1 MGFFE
6 GIFDLVGEGIDCV
19 MDRVI
24 AVGEFAEEHP
34 VATSLAVN
42 VATSGMAAWSNA
54 GTIATVLGGTGVLGN
69 TATTGVAISSL
80 SGAAAT
86 NASLS
91 GAAATNASLS
101 GAAAT
106 NASLAALGGG
116 GMALGTAVVA
126 GTGAA
131 VGSAAGGI
139 IAHTLTSPRE

>member
-19 MDRVI
+19 MDGVI

-86 NASLS
+86 NASL
-91 GAAATNASLS
+91 
-101 GAAAT
+101 
-106 NASLAALGGG
+106 AALGGGALSVGGG

-126 GTGAA
+126 GTGGA

>member
-6 GIFDLVGEGIDCV
+6 GIVDLVGEGIDCV
-19 MDRVI
+19 MDGVI

-42 VATSGMAAWSNA
+42 LATSGMAAWSNA

-86 NASLS
+86 NASL
-91 GAAATNASLS
+91 
-101 GAAAT
+101 
-106 NASLAALGGG
+106 AALGGGALSVGGG

-131 VGSAAGGI
+131 VGSAVGGT
-139 IAHTLTSPRE
+139 IAHTLTSPRK

>member
-6 GIFDLVGEGIDCV
+6 DIFDLVGEGIDCV
-19 MDRVI
+19 MDGVI

-34 VATSLAVN
+34 VATSMAVN
-42 VATSGMAAWSNA
+42 VATGGMAAWSNA
-54 GTIATVLGGTGVLGN
+54 GTIATMLGGTGVLGN

-86 NASLS
+86 NASL
-91 GAAATNASLS
+91 
-101 GAAAT
+101 
-106 NASLAALGGG
+106 AALGGGALSVGGG

>member
-6 GIFDLVGEGIDCV
+6 GIVDLVGEGIDCV
-19 MDRVI
+19 MDGVI

-42 VATSGMAAWSNA
+42 LATGGMTAWSNA
-54 GTIATVLGGTGVLGN
+54 GTIATMLGGTGVLGN
-69 TATTGVAISSL
+69 TATTGVAIS
-80 SGAAAT
+80 
-86 NASLS
+86 
-91 GAAATNASLS
+91 SLS

-131 VGSAAGGI
+131 VGSAVGGT
-139 IAHTLTSPRE
+139 IAHTLTSPRK

>member
-19 MDRVI
+19 MDGVI

-86 NASLS
+86 NASL
-91 GAAATNASLS
+91 
-101 GAAAT
+101 
-106 NASLAALGGG
+106 AALGGGALSVGGG

-126 GTGAA
+126 GTGAV

>member
-6 GIFDLVGEGIDCV
+6 GIVDLVGEGIDCV
-19 MDRVI
+19 MDGVI

-42 VATSGMAAWSNA
+42 LATGGMTAWSNA
-54 GTIATVLGGTGVLGN
+54 GTIATMLGGTGVLGN

-86 NASLS
+86 NASL
-91 GAAATNASLS
+91 
-101 GAAAT
+101 
-106 NASLAALGGG
+106 AALGGGALSVGGG

>member
-19 MDRVI
+19 MDGVI

-42 VATSGMAAWSNA
+42 LATGGMTAWSNA

-69 TATTGVAISSL
+69 TATTGIAISSL

-86 NASLS
+86 NASL
-91 GAAATNASLS
+91 
-101 GAAAT
+101 
-106 NASLAALGGG
+106 AALGGGALSVGGG

-131 VGSAAGGI
+131 VNGAVGGT

>member
-19 MDRVI
+19 MDGVI

-86 NASLS
+86 NASLATLGG
-91 GAAATNASLS
+91 GALS
-101 GAAAT
+101 A
-106 NASLAALGGG
+106 GGG

-131 VGSAAGGI
+131 VGSATGGI

>member
-6 GIFDLVGEGIDCV
+6 GIFDLVGEGIDCA
-19 MDRVI
+19 MDGVI

-54 GTIATVLGGTGVLGN
+54 GTIATILGGTGVLGN

-86 NASLS
+86 NASL
-91 GAAATNASLS
+91 
-101 GAAAT
+101 
-106 NASLAALGGG
+106 AALGGGALSVGGG

-131 VGSAAGGI
+131 VNGAVGGT

>member
-19 MDRVI
+19 MDGVI

-42 VATSGMAAWSNA
+42 LATGGMTAWSNA
-54 GTIATVLGGTGVLGN
+54 GTIATMLGGTGVLGN
-69 TATTGVAISSL
+69 TATTGIAISSL

-86 NASLS
+86 NASL
-91 GAAATNASLS
+91 
-101 GAAAT
+101 
-106 NASLAALGGG
+106 AALGGGALSVGGG

-131 VGSAAGGI
+131 VNGAIGGT

>member
-19 MDRVI
+19 MDGVI

-86 NASLS
+86 NASL
-91 GAAATNASLS
+91 
-101 GAAAT
+101 
-106 NASLAALGGG
+106 AALGGGALSVGGG

-131 VGSAAGGI
+131 VGSAVGGT

>member
-19 MDRVI
+19 MDGVI

-42 VATSGMAAWSNA
+42 LATSGMAAWSNA

-86 NASLS
+86 NASL
-91 GAAATNASLS
+91 
-101 GAAAT
+101 
-106 NASLAALGGG
+106 AALGGGALSVGGG

>member
-19 MDRVI
+19 MDGVI

-42 VATSGMAAWSNA
+42 VATGGMAAWSNA
-54 GTIATVLGGTGVLGN
+54 GTIATMVGGTGVLGN

-86 NASLS
+86 NASLATLGG
-91 GAAATNASLS
+91 GALS
-101 GAAAT
+101 V
-106 NASLAALGGG
+106 GGG

-131 VGSAAGGI
+131 VNGAVGGT

>member
-19 MDRVI
+19 MDGVI

-42 VATSGMAAWSNA
+42 LATGGMAAWSNA

-86 NASLS
+86 NASL
-91 GAAATNASLS
+91 
-101 GAAAT
+101 
-106 NASLAALGGG
+106 AALGGGALSVGGG

>member
-6 GIFDLVGEGIDCV
+6 GIVDLVGEGIDCV
-19 MDRVI
+19 MDGVI

-42 VATSGMAAWSNA
+42 LATGGMTAWSNA
-54 GTIATVLGGTGVLGN
+54 GTIATMLGGTGVLGN

-86 NASLS
+86 NASL
-91 GAAATNASLS
+91 
-101 GAAAT
+101 
-106 NASLAALGGG
+106 AALGGGALSVGGG
-116 GMALGTAVVA
+116 GMALGTALVA

>member
-19 MDRVI
+19 MDGVI

-42 VATSGMAAWSNA
+42 LATGGMTAWSNA

-69 TATTGVAISSL
+69 TATTGIAISSL

-86 NASLS
+86 NASL
-91 GAAATNASLS
+91 
-101 GAAAT
+101 
-106 NASLAALGGG
+106 AALGGGALSVGGG

-131 VGSAAGGI
+131 VSGAIGGT

>member
-6 GIFDLVGEGIDCV
+6 DIFDLVGEGIDCV
-19 MDRVI
+19 MDGVI
-24 AVGEFAEEHP
+24 AEEQP

-42 VATSGMAAWSNA
+42 LATGGMTAWSNA

-86 NASLS
+86 NASL
-91 GAAATNASLS
+91 
-101 GAAAT
+101 
-106 NASLAALGGG
+106 AALGGGALSVGGG

-131 VGSAAGGI
+131 VNGAVGGI

>member
-1 MGFFE
+1 MVYKENKMGFFE
-6 GIFDLVGEGIDCV
+6 SIVDLVGEGIDCV
-19 MDRVI
+19 MDGVI
-24 AVGEFAEEHP
+24 AAGEFAEEHP
-34 VATSLAVN
+34 VATSMAFNLA
-42 VATSGMAAWSNA
+42 TGGMAAWSNA

-86 NASLS
+86 NASL
-91 GAAATNASLS
+91 
-101 GAAAT
+101 
-106 NASLAALGGG
+106 AALGGGALSVGGG

-131 VGSAAGGI
+131 VNGAVGGT

>member
-19 MDRVI
+19 MDGVI

-42 VATSGMAAWSNA
+42 LATSGMAAWSNA

-86 NASLS
+86 NASL
-91 GAAATNASLS
+91 
-101 GAAAT
+101 
-106 NASLAALGGG
+106 AALGGGALSVGGG
-116 GMALGTAVVA
+116 GMALGTAIVA

>member
-6 GIFDLVGEGIDCV
+6 DIFDLVGEGIDCV
-19 MDRVI
+19 MDGVI

-34 VATSLAVN
+34 VATSMAVN

-54 GTIATVLGGTGVLGN
+54 GTIATILGGTGVLGN

-86 NASLS
+86 NASL
-91 GAAATNASLS
+91 
-101 GAAAT
+101 
-106 NASLAALGGG
+106 AALGGGALSVGGG

>member
-19 MDRVI
+19 MDGVI

-42 VATSGMAAWSNA
+42 VATGGMAAWSNA

-86 NASLS
+86 NASL
-91 GAAATNASLS
+91 
-101 GAAAT
+101 
-106 NASLAALGGG
+106 AALGGGALSVGGG
-116 GMALGTAVVA
+116 GMALGTALVA

>member
-19 MDRVI
+19 MDGVI

-42 VATSGMAAWSNA
+42 LATGGMTAWSNA

-69 TATTGVAISSL
+69 TATTGIAISSL

-86 NASLS
+86 NASL
-91 GAAATNASLS
+91 
-101 GAAAT
+101 
-106 NASLAALGGG
+106 AALGGGALSVGGG

-131 VGSAAGGI
+131 VNGAVGGT
-139 IAHTLTSPRE
+139 IAHTLTSPRG

>member
-19 MDRVI
+19 MDGVI

-54 GTIATVLGGTGVLGN
+54 GTIATILGGTGVLGN
-69 TATTGVAISSL
+69 TATTGVAIS
-80 SGAAAT
+80 
-86 NASLS
+86 
-91 GAAATNASLS
+91 SLS

>member
-19 MDRVI
+19 MDGVI

-42 VATSGMAAWSNA
+42 LATGGMTAWSNA

-86 NASLS
+86 NASL
-91 GAAATNASLS
+91 
-101 GAAAT
+101 
-106 NASLAALGGG
+106 AALGGGALSVGGG

-131 VGSAAGGI
+131 VNGAVGGT

>member
-1 MGFFE
+1 MVYKENKMGFFE

-19 MDRVI
+19 MDGVI

-42 VATSGMAAWSNA
+42 LATGGMTAWSNA

-86 NASLS
+86 NASL
-91 GAAATNASLS
+91 
-101 GAAAT
+101 
-106 NASLAALGGG
+106 AALGGGALSVGGG
-116 GMALGTAVVA
+116 GMALGTALVA

>member
-6 GIFDLVGEGIDCV
+6 NIFDLVGEGIDCV
-19 MDRVI
+19 MDGVI

-42 VATSGMAAWSNA
+42 LATGGMTAWSNA

-86 NASLS
+86 NASL
-91 GAAATNASLS
+91 
-101 GAAAT
+101 
-106 NASLAALGGG
+106 AALGGGALSVGGG

>member
-19 MDRVI
+19 MDGVI

-34 VATSLAVN
+34 VATSMAVN
-42 VATSGMAAWSNA
+42 VATGGMAAWSNA
-54 GTIATVLGGTGVLGN
+54 GTIATMLGGTGVLGN

-86 NASLS
+86 NASL
-91 GAAATNASLS
+91 
-101 GAAAT
+101 
-106 NASLAALGGG
+106 AALGGGALSVGGG

-131 VGSAAGGI
+131 VNGAVGGT

>member
-19 MDRVI
+19 MDGVI

-42 VATSGMAAWSNA
+42 VATSGMAAWSNV

-86 NASLS
+86 NASL
-91 GAAATNASLS
+91 
-101 GAAAT
+101 
-106 NASLAALGGG
+106 AALGGGALSVGGG
-116 GMALGTAVVA
+116 GMALGTAFVA

-139 IAHTLTSPRE
+139 ITHTLTSPREQS

>member
-19 MDRVI
+19 MDGVI
-24 AVGEFAEEHP
+24 AVGEFSEEHP

-80 SGAAAT
+80 SG
-86 NASLS
+86 
-91 GAAATNASLS
+91 G
-101 GAAAT
+101 AAT
-106 NASLAALGGG
+106 NASLAALGGGALSVGGG

>member
-19 MDRVI
+19 MDGVI

-42 VATSGMAAWSNA
+42 LATGGMTAWSNA

-86 NASLS
+86 NASL
-91 GAAATNASLS
+91 
-101 GAAAT
+101 
-106 NASLAALGGG
+106 AALGGGALSVGGG

-131 VGSAAGGI
+131 VGSAVGGT
-139 IAHTLTSPRE
+139 IAHTLTSPRK

>member
-19 MDRVI
+19 MDGVI

-42 VATSGMAAWSNA
+42 LATSGMAAWSNA

-69 TATTGVAISSL
+69 TATTDVAIS
-80 SGAAAT
+80 
-86 NASLS
+86 
-91 GAAATNASLS
+91 SLS

-116 GMALGTAVVA
+116 ALSIGGGGMALGTAVVT

>member
-1 MGFFE
+1 M
-6 GIFDLVGEGIDCV
+6 
-19 MDRVI
+19 
-24 AVGEFAEEHP
+24 
-34 VATSLAVN
+34 T
-42 VATSGMAAWSNA
+42 AWSNA

-86 NASLS
+86 NASL
-91 GAAATNASLS
+91 
-101 GAAAT
+101 
-106 NASLAALGGG
+106 AALGGGALSVGGG

-131 VGSAAGGI
+131 VNGAVGGT

>member
-6 GIFDLVGEGIDCV
+6 DIFDLVGEGIDCV
-19 MDRVI
+19 MDGVI

-42 VATSGMAAWSNA
+42 LATSGMAAWSNA

-86 NASLS
+86 NASL
-91 GAAATNASLS
+91 
-101 GAAAT
+101 
-106 NASLAALGGG
+106 AALGGGALSVGGG

>member
-19 MDRVI
+19 MDGVI

-86 NASLS
+86 NASL
-91 GAAATNASLS
+91 
-101 GAAAT
+101 
-106 NASLAALGGG
+106 AALGGGALSVGGG
-116 GMALGTAVVA
+116 GMALGTALVA

>member
-19 MDRVI
+19 MDGVI

-42 VATSGMAAWSNA
+42 LATGDMTAWSNA

-86 NASLS
+86 NASL
-91 GAAATNASLS
+91 
-101 GAAAT
+101 
-106 NASLAALGGG
+106 AALGGGALSVGGG

-131 VGSAAGGI
+131 VGSAVGGT
-139 IAHTLTSPRE
+139 IAHTLTSPRK

>member
-19 MDRVI
+19 MDGVI

-42 VATSGMAAWSNA
+42 LATGGMTAWSNA
-54 GTIATVLGGTGVLGN
+54 GTIATMLGGTGVLGN

-86 NASLS
+86 NASL
-91 GAAATNASLS
+91 
-101 GAAAT
+101 
-106 NASLAALGGG
+106 AALGGGALSVGGG

-131 VGSAAGGI
+131 VNGAVGGT

>member
-6 GIFDLVGEGIDCV
+6 GIFDLVGEGIYCV
-19 MDRVI
+19 MDGVI

-42 VATSGMAAWSNA
+42 LATGGMTAWSNA

-69 TATTGVAISSL
+69 TATTGIAISSL

-86 NASLS
+86 NASL
-91 GAAATNASLS
+91 
-101 GAAAT
+101 
-106 NASLAALGGG
+106 AALGGGALSVGGG

-131 VGSAAGGI
+131 VNGAVGGT

>member
-19 MDRVI
+19 MDGVI

-34 VATSLAVN
+34 VATSMAFNLA
-42 VATSGMAAWSNA
+42 TGGMTAWSNA

-86 NASLS
+86 NASL
-91 GAAATNASLS
+91 
-101 GAAAT
+101 
-106 NASLAALGGG
+106 AALGGGALSVGGG

>member
-19 MDRVI
+19 MDGVI

-42 VATSGMAAWSNA
+42 LATSGMAAWSNA

-86 NASLS
+86 NASL
-91 GAAATNASLS
+91 
-101 GAAAT
+101 
-106 NASLAALGGG
+106 AALGGGALSVGGG

-131 VGSAAGGI
+131 VGSAVGGT
-139 IAHTLTSPRE
+139 IAHTLTSPRK